1 MLIAKALPVRR
12 PLVRTSNCTR
22 KAIVRV
28 AAGLALGT
36 LGWMTGAECAAAQ
49 TSNSTATAPATASSQ
64 LDARASAKAKALAI
78 AQAQAAAQAAAAAQ
92 AKGKKGKQVTPVKKV
107 TQATPATQATPV
119 KQATPITQ
127 AMPVTPATPV
137 RQVTP
142 AMQATPATP
151 ATPIR
156 QATPVSQVNQSK
168 RAKPPKPPKGAK
180 KVYTGS
186 DTVEVLPP
194 KPMLNEEGKQRVD
207 PDGNLM
213 FYPVV
218 QQIRDKKGHPVFDRA
233 GNPVFQTANNMG
245 YDEKGKKIV
254 VKKEKQPRMTPVSI
268 RSGTLTVDGWTNKAR
283 INFNIPD
290 LKYIYVYIP
299 GIGTTIV
306 SPGQF
311 PGATEQAGA
320 FKDNTL
326 RVTVEGHPIELTS
339 ERELLGRRSQKA
351 WVAVDREFVLP
362 TKYPTIGYGM
372 TMHAPYVWPGSKQG
386 GVEAGV
392 NMKKAPPL
400 PPDMVAAPL
409 SPCPT
414 GMIRKIGPPARPG
427 QIEPEQPC
435 VPIRTRLASIDA
447 SNAAPGNAETSYTT
461 PTQPLK

>member
-1 MLIAKALPVRR
+1 MLIAKGL
-12 PLVRTSNCTR
+12 LVRMQLVRASTLGR
-22 KAIVRV
+22 RAIVLL
-28 AAGLALGT
+28 AAGVTLAT
-36 LGWMTGAECAAAQ
+36 LGWMTGSECAEAQ
-49 TSNSTATAPATASSQ
+49 TSNSTSTVPATTTTQ
-64 LDARASAKAKALAI
+64 PDAQPSAKARALAI

-92 AKGKKGKQVTPVKKV
+92 AKSKKGKR
-107 TQATPATQATPV
+107 V
-119 KQATPITQ
+119 KQA
-127 AMPVTPATPV
+127 AAAKPVTPAIQQANPLTPKTPV
-137 RQVTP
+137 RQAP
-142 AMQATPATP
+142 PATP
-151 ATPIR
+151 VTR
-156 QATPVSQVNQSK
+156 VKQSK
-168 RAKPPKPPKGAK
+168 QNKNI
-180 KVYTGS
+180 YTGP

-233 GNPVFQTANNMG
+233 GNAVFQTANYMG
-245 YDEKGKKIV
+245 YDEHGKKIE

-290 LKYIYVYIP
+290 LKYIYVYVP

-306 SPGQF
+306 SPGPF

-320 FKDNTL
+320 FKDNIL
-326 RVTVEGHPIELTS
+326 RVTVEGHLIELTS
-339 ERELLGRRSQKA
+339 ERELLGSRSQNA

-372 TMHAPYVWPGSKQG
+372 TMQAPYVWPGSKQE

-392 NMKKAPPL
+392 NMKKAPALPL
-400 PPDMVAAPL
+400 DMLAAPL

-414 GMIRKIGPPARPG
+414 GMIRKIGPPAQPG
-427 QIEPEQPC
+427 QIEAEQPC
-435 VPIRTRLASIDA
+435 VTIQARPVST
-447 SNAAPGNAETSYTT
+447 NAANATPSNAETLATT
-461 PTQPLK
+461 PTRPAQ

>member
-1 MLIAKALPVRR
+1 MLIAKDLPVYSPLSGASTLGRR
-12 PLVRTSNCTR
+12 
-22 KAIVRV
+22 AIALL
-28 AAGLALGT
+28 AAGFL
-36 LGWMTGAECAAAQ
+36 LGWMTAECAVAQ
-49 TSNSTATAPATASSQ
+49 TSNSTATAPATTTSQ
-64 LDARASAKAKALAI
+64 PDAQASARAKALAI

-92 AKGKKGKQVTPVKKV
+92 AKGKKGKQAK
-107 TQATPATQATPV
+107 QAAKQVTPATQATPFS
-119 KQATPITQ
+119 QATP
-127 AMPVTPATPV
+127 A

-142 AMQATPATP
+142 ATQAMQT
-151 ATPIR
+151 
-156 QATPVSQVNQSK
+156 TPVTRVKQSK
-168 RAKPPKPPKGAK
+168 QNK
-180 KVYTGS
+180 KIYTGPN
-186 DTVEVLPP
+186 TVAVLPP

-218 QQIRDKKGHPVFDRA
+218 RQIRDKKGHPVFDKA
-233 GNPVFQTANNMG
+233 GDPVFQTANNMG
-245 YDEKGKKIV
+245 YDEQGKKIV

-290 LKYIYVYIP
+290 LKYIYVYVP

-351 WVAVDREFVLP
+351 WVAVDREFLLP

-372 TMHAPYVWPGSKQG
+372 TMQAPYVWPGSKAE

-400 PPDMVAAPL
+400 PADMLAAPL

-427 QIEPEQPC
+427 QIEAEQPC
-435 VPIRTRLASIDA
+435 VPIQIRLASTDA
-447 SNAAPGNAETSYTT
+447 ANTTPGNAETSSAT
-461 PTQPLK
+461 PAQPPK